1 MPKFLTI
8 GYGAAED
15 YEATDSA
22 QRDRAH
28 AHDSWLASRGAVIAA
43 LGAPTQVRNPEGTGI
58 STTSGAYMRA
68 ELPVAGFALVEAA
81 TLEEAVELVA
91 TTPCAIAHG
100 VVEVWP
106 IVKSL
111 EDMAASS

>member
-1 MPKFLTI
+1 MSKFLTI
-8 GYGAAED
+8 GYGDAED
-15 YEATDSA
+15 YEATDPA

-28 AHDSWLASRGAVIAA
+28 AHDSWLASQGAVIAV
-43 LGAPTQVRNPEGTGI
+43 LGAPTHVRNPEGAGI
-58 STTSGAYMRA
+58 SATTGAYMRA
-68 ELPVAGFALVEAA
+68 DLPVAGFALLEAA

-106 IVKSL
+106 IVQSL
-111 EDMAASS
+111 DDTAASA